1 MSREIIKLTDNE
13 ALWII
18 AILNNDLTKNKDQF
32 KSDLILT
39 KNNVKDLIKKL
50 EKFYIQKDE
59 DDEIIVK
66 LW

>member
-1 MSREIIKLTDNE
+1 MSREIIKLTDDE
-13 ALWII
+13 AFWII
-18 AILNNDLTKNKDQF
+18 VILNNDLTKNKDQF

-50 EKFYIQKDE
+50 EKFYIQKVE